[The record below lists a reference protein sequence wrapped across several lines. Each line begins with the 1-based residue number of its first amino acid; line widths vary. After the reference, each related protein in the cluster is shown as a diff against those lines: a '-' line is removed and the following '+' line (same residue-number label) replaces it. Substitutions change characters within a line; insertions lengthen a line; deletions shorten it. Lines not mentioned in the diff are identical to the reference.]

1 MIRGYLR
8 CVLAL
13 WKFDEMVNEL
23 QGDFYYALWCS
34 FITHSGVMLWCLLRS
49 FMGLVEAWRMWPFFG
64 RCLVLWILVPLL
76 YYGPCGKRGIIGY
89 LEECPWRIFFL

>member
-34 FITHSGVMLWCLLRS
+34 FIAHSGVN
-49 FMGLVEAWRMWPFFG
+49 VVVPF
-64 RCLVLWILVPLL
+64 
-76 YYGPCGKRGIIGY
+76 
-89 LEECPWRIFFL
+89 EIFHGAS